1 MELFHNHNNKNE
13 KDFSTIFSTITDTE
27 RTDEIF
33 KLQHDLS
40 KLQQNVYLL
49 SFYGTKGKINS
60 KKIRKNLFPN
70 NFLTEPNKKLKASKR
85 DLKSIDYNSNKFRNS
100 INNIIKQK
108 NKDKKTNNII
118 ESDINKNPINKMTK
132 TSFPNK
138 GSESSIFMTN
148 INYKN
153 QSKEDTSNNLHTLKT
168 LNNTDYSMNLNNK
181 DLFSKNK
188 ADNLPKLK
196 KVTFSPISSSN
207 ENDTSFTKIKI
218 GKKNINQRNN
228 PSLNN
233 KNKSITL
240 DKEQFPKV
248 TNNLIRSM
256 KKESNDIKKRIYK
269 GKEKFNLMEWY
280 MKTRFKY
287 AQYKFGIAEIQKYFM
302 DLRAYGKPEEEEI
315 EKRKTFYE
323 HVEDIIDDIHV
334 AQQKKEIEKLNRKY
348 GIEYDKKKLYKKKDE
363 DKDDKAAIQKKQMME
378 LSKELQLID
387 KRRKNEKKKRQEI
400 DDILF
405 KSKQRVQAINSM
417 DKKLPKNKR
426 IDIDFL

>member
-1 MELFHNHNNKNE
+1 MELFHNNKNE

-49 SFYGTKGKINS
+49 SFYGSKGKINT

-70 NFLTEPNKKLKASKR
+70 NFLTEPNKRLKASKK
-85 DLKSIDYNSNKFRNS
+85 DLKSIDYYSNKFRNS
-100 INNIIKQK
+100 INSVTKPK
-108 NKDKKTNNII
+108 NKDKKTINTIAK
-118 ESDINKNPINKMTK
+118 DINKNSINKMTK

-153 QSKEDTSNNLHTLKT
+153 QSREDTSNNLHTLNT
-168 LNNTDYSMNLNNK
+168 LNNTGYSISLNNK
-181 DLFSKNK
+181 DFFSKNK

-196 KVTFSPISSSN
+196 RVNFSPISSSN
-207 ENDTSFTKIKI
+207 ENDASFTKIKI
-218 GKKNINQRNN
+218 GKKNMTQRNIPLFN
-228 PSLNN
+228 S

-248 TNNLIRSM
+248 TNNLIKSM
-256 KKESNDIKKRIYK
+256 KKESNDIKNRIYK

-287 AQYKFGIAEIQKYFM
+287 AQYKYGIAEIQKYFM
-302 DLRAYGKPEEEEI
+302 DLKAYGKPEEEEI

-348 GIEYDKKKLYKKKDE
+348 GVEYDKKKLYKKKDE
-363 DKDDKAAIQKKQMME
+363 DKENKADIQKKQMME

-405 KSKQRVQAINSM
+405 KSKQRVHAINSM
-417 DKKLPKNKR
+417 DRKLPKNKR
-426 IDIDFL
+426 IDINFL

>member
-1 MELFHNHNNKNE
+1 MELFHNNKNE

-33 KLQHDLS
+33 KLQNDLF

-49 SFYGTKGKINS
+49 SFYGSKGKINN
-60 KKIRKNLFPN
+60 KKIRKNLFPH

-85 DLKSIDYNSNKFRNS
+85 DLKSIDYNPNKFRNS
-100 INNIIKQK
+100 IIKPK
-108 NKDKKTNNII
+108 NKDKKTINTIDT
-118 ESDINKNPINKMTK
+118 DINKNSINKMTK

-153 QSKEDTSNNLHTLKT
+153 QSREDTSNNLYT
-168 LNNTDYSMNLNNK
+168 LNTLSNTGYSINLN
-181 DLFSKNK
+181 NK

-196 KVTFSPISSSN
+196 RVNFSPISSSN
-207 ENDTSFTKIKI
+207 ENDASFTKTKI
-218 GKKNINQRNN
+218 GKKN
-228 PSLNN
+228 PE
-233 KNKSITL
+233 KSIPLFNSKKKILTL

-248 TNNLIRSM
+248 TNNLIKSM
-256 KKESNDIKKRIYK
+256 KKESNDIKNRIYK

-302 DLRAYGKPEEEEI
+302 DLKAYGKPEEEEI

-334 AQQKKEIEKLNRKY
+334 VQQKKEIEKLNRKY
-348 GIEYDKKKLYKKKDE
+348 GVEYDKKKLYKKKDE
-363 DKDDKAAIQKKQMME
+363 DKENKAEIQKKQMME

-417 DKKLPKNKR
+417 DRKLPKNKR
-426 IDIDFL
+426 IDINFS

>member
-1 MELFHNHNNKNE
+1 MELFHNNKNE

-27 RTDEIF
+27 RTNEIF
-33 KLQHDLS
+33 KLQDDLS

-49 SFYGTKGKINS
+49 SFYGSKGKINT

-70 NFLTEPNKKLKASKR
+70 NFLTEPNKRLKASKK

-100 INNIIKQK
+100 INSVTKPK
-108 NKDKKTNNII
+108 NKDKKTINTIAT
-118 ESDINKNPINKMTK
+118 DINKNSINKMAK

-153 QSKEDTSNNLHTLKT
+153 QSREDTSNNLHILNT
-168 LNNTDYSMNLNNK
+168 LNNTGYSISLNNK
-181 DLFSKNK
+181 DFFSKNK

-196 KVTFSPISSSN
+196 RVNFSPISSSN
-207 ENDTSFTKIKI
+207 ENDASFTKIKI
-218 GKKNINQRNN
+218 GKKNMTQRNIPLFN
-228 PSLNN
+228 S

-248 TNNLIRSM
+248 TNNLIKSM
-256 KKESNDIKKRIYK
+256 KKENNDIKNRIYK

-334 AQQKKEIEKLNRKY
+334 TQQKKEIEKLNRKY
-348 GIEYDKKKLYKKKDE
+348 GVKYDKKKLYKKKDE
-363 DKDDKAAIQKKQMME
+363 GKENKAEIQKKQMME

-417 DKKLPKNKR
+417 DRKLPKNKR
-426 IDIDFL
+426 IDINFL